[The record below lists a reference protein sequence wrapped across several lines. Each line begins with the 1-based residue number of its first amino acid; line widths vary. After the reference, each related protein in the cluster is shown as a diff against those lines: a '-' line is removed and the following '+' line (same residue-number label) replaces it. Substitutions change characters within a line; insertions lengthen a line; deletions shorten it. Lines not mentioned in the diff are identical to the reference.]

1 MVSQSIRD
9 CSEAAGEVSSM
20 YSTPKSERAVALE
33 KSVRKR
39 ASNRGNGSKSR
50 IYVHLDLGCCCVEHV
65 SHQSSANRL

>member
-20 YSTPKSERAVALE
+20 YSTPKSERAVALA

-39 ASNRGNGSKSR
+39 ASNRGKG
-50 IYVHLDLGCCCVEHV
+50 
-65 SHQSSANRL
+65 